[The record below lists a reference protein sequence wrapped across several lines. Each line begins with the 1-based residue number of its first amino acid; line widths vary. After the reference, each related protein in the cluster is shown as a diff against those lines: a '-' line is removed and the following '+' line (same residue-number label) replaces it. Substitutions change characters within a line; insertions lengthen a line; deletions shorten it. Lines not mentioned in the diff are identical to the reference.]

1 MLLMEGM
8 ALSSI
13 RIRFIRGE
21 AVKFISHL
29 DLMKVFERAI
39 RRSGLPILYSKGF
52 NPHPHMVFG
61 LPLAVGMTSECEHA
75 DFELDDD
82 IKPEEFM
89 QKLND
94 SLPDGISVTA
104 AAVNTSKKNIMASIR
119 RADYILEVFTDDE
132 LDYGKAAGCLEAM
145 LKRDSIIVGKE
156 SRDRNGQTTVKKTE
170 IRPLILNAALEELK
184 TVPSGYERF
193 GAAFLLKAELKAGSE
208 ANLNPGLL
216 VKALEEQWGVP
227 AAAVRMH
234 RKAVYA
240 DTGKGMADPMD
251 MASLS

>member
-1 MLLMEGM
+1 MMEGM

-13 RIRFIRGE
+13 RIKFIRGE

-39 RRSGLPILYSKGF
+39 RRSGLPISYSKGF

-75 DFELDDD
+75 DFELDED

-89 QKLND
+89 QRLNG
-94 SLPDGISVTA
+94 SLPDGITVTA
-104 AAVNTSKKNIMASIR
+104 AAVNNSKKNIMASVR
-119 RADYILEVFTDDE
+119 RAVYILEVYTDE
-132 LDYGKAAGCLEAM
+132 KLEYGKAADCLEAL

-156 SRDRNGQTTVKKTE
+156 SRDRHGQTTVKNTE
-170 IRPLILNAALEELK
+170 IRPMIIDAVIEELK

-193 GAAFLLKAELKAGSE
+193 GAAFMLRAELKAGSE
-208 ANLNPGLL
+208 ANLSPGLL
-216 VKALEEQWGVP
+216 VKALAEQWGIP

-240 DTGKGMADPMD
+240 DTGKGIADPMD
-251 MASLS
+251 IASLS